1 MNEKYT
7 IYNSFIFFIIFII
20 FCLRFFLWY
29 FVDLDLSFD
38 EAQYYSWSK
47 DIEWG
52 YFSKPPFLAWLINF
66 FTNICGTSEVCIR
79 ISSPILHSLIA
90 VFIGLSAS
98 NLNKNADKKKIFI
111 IASSIWLLIP
121 AVSLSSGFIST
132 DVPLLFFTSL
142 ILWIFSLIIMEKNL
156 DNINKYILL
165 LAIFFALGFLS
176 KYAVLYLFIGI
187 FLAIIFDKEIKNY
200 LIYYFSYQRV
210 ILFISVFFI
219 LIFSHLLWNYE
230 NNFITAQHTLANVN
244 IGGEW
249 EGLLNLF
256 KFFIEQFVVFGPIT
270 FTILLLLL
278 LKYNEQSL
286 HNRMLIFLTFTPIII
301 ILIQAFMSRAH
312 ANWAAIAYV
321 SGTIL
326 VAQYILKIWNSNGKK
341 LFVINTLIGFFLMIL
356 IPTSGYYNFG
366 IDPYKKNRGWSD
378 LGSQVNEIYRVYPDA
393 VLVADDRRVLAE
405 LLYYMDIK
413 PKKWI
418 RWNADGIIHDH
429 YELITNHADLDSKI
443 GLIVSSEVDNLH
455 FKSSFEKTT
464 FLKSLV
470 RPMGSNKVREYKVWL
485 LEGYEN

>member
-7 IYNSFIFFIIFII
+7 IYNIFIFFIIFII
-20 FCLRFFLWY
+20 FCLRIFLWN

-52 YFSKPPFLAWLINF
+52 YFSKPPFLAWLIHF
-66 FTNICGTSEVCIR
+66 FTQICGGSEVCIR

-98 NLNKNADKKKIFI
+98 NLSKNEDKQKIFI

-121 AVSLSSGFIST
+121 GVSLSSGFIST

-142 ILWIFSLIIMEKNL
+142 IIWVFSLIIMDKNL

-165 LAIFFALGFLS
+165 IAIFCALGFLS
-176 KYAVLYLFIGI
+176 KYAVIYLFIGI
-187 FLAIIFDKEIKNY
+187 FFAIIFDKEIKNY
-200 LIYYFSYQRV
+200 LKYYFSYKKV

-230 NNFITAQHTLANVN
+230 NNFITAQHTLANAN

-256 KFFIEQFVVFGPIT
+256 KFFIEQFIVFGPIT
-270 FTILLLLL
+270 FIILLFLL

-286 HNRMLIFLTFTPIII
+286 YNRILLFLKFTPIII
-301 ILIQAFMSRAH
+301 ILLQAFISRAH
-312 ANWAAIAYV
+312 ANWAVIAYV

-326 VAQYILKIWNSNGKK
+326 VAQYILKIWNSNGKS
-341 LFVINTLIGFFLMIL
+341 LFIINTLIGFCLMIL
-356 IPTSGYYNFG
+356 IPISGYYNFG
-366 IDPYKKNRGWSD
+366 MDPYKKNRGWSD
-378 LGSQVNEIYRVYPDA
+378 LGFQVNEIYRLYPEA

-429 YELITNHADLDSKI
+429 YELITKHDDLDEQI
-443 GLIVSSEVDNLH
+443 GIIISSEPNNLH
-455 FKSSFEKTT
+455 FRSSFEKVT
-464 FLKSLV
+464 FLKTLLRS
-470 RPMGSNKVREYKVWL
+470 MGSNKLREYKVWL
-485 LEGYEN
+485 LEGYQN